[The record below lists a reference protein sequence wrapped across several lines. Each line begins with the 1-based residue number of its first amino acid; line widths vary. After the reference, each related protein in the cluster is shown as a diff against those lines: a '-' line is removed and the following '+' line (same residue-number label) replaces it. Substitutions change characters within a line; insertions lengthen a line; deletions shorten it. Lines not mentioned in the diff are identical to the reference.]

1 MEYGH
6 VSSDLLIEKILHFED
21 LWVRQSFLKYKTEL
35 SRTEIHEIYRCKTFE
50 KKLYKKTISFS

>member
-50 KKLYKKTISFS
+50 KKLYKNL